1 MLFMV
6 IDFRKKFVVATM
18 QIVVTLSLLI
28 TTSFPVVAVEKPMKK
43 LESLNF
49 TEANV
54 IDAVRVISELS
65 GVNIVATTEAGQKKA
80 SLFLTD
86 VTVRQALDSICRA
99 SGLWFRYNK
108 KSRTYLVMT
117 IEQYNNDL
125 VVYNE
130 DITRVFTML
139 HQNVVTT
146 ANIIE
151 GLFGGDRVVLD
162 VDTEDNE
169 ALGTA
174 GFGSRILNGQ
184 TNVTTTITDNETSDQ
199 TASGRDISTDRQSL
213 NLSPGQIQELGT
225 SGNGAPTI
233 SSSRLDRYIPQ
244 EPPIYV
250 TVNREHNLLYVR
262 TSDEAVMKEIERVII
277 ESDRPTPQV
286 LLEMKILEFSRGDN
300 FRSMVD
306 ISLNLGSGSKTTDS
320 EGNVTQNPLFFGNTG
335 GFPLEGGTGLFQILH
350 DKIQVAVELAE
361 QESELK
367 VLATPTLLA
376 SNNRA
381 SRLFIGEERVITT
394 GFETNT
400 TTGTTGATNT
410 VFNLET
416 ERRNVGNTLNIVPRI
431 NSDRTV
437 TLMIQQDNSS
447 INVGA
452 TNLSAVS
459 NNGSVTQIPVDT
471 VNSANIESTIVAK
484 DGLTVAIGGMI
495 RTRKEYDDNKVPW
508 LGDVPVLGFLFK
520 RQVDDDQRTELILLV
535 TPHILTTPE
544 EAEAVSKKRLRSL
557 SLLPELEENLYSG
570 TKEKPEIVTAVKTA
584 DIVALTKYA
593 ARKIRK
599 LETEDKKIV
608 PVTIGLKSPVSLI
621 AGKQIDMTPIH
632 AWRRN
637 DLYLTV
643 MVNSNRALS
652 EVTIGAQEVE
662 GRWLAATIEH
672 KTLSAAGSPHANGY
686 MYLVSDR
693 PFLDALA
700 QSEQFQKAIATRSEE
715 RKQ

>member
-1 MLFMV
+1 MRPFLHIVLMASIILSSGV
-6 IDFRKKFVVATM
+6 IVQPVEVAAK
-18 QIVVTLSLLI
+18 
-28 TTSFPVVAVEKPMKK
+28 PVRK

-49 TEANV
+49 SDATV

-65 GVNIVATTEAGQKKA
+65 GVNIVATAEAGQKRA
-80 SLFLTD
+80 SLFLTN
-86 VTVRQALDSICRA
+86 VTVKQALDSLCRA

-108 KSRTYLVMT
+108 KSKTYLVMT

-130 DITRVFTML
+130 DITKVFTML

-151 GLFGGDRVVLD
+151 GLFGDERVVLNTE
-162 VDTEDNE
+162 TEDDS
-169 ALGTA
+169 ALGTP
-174 GFGSRILNGQ
+174 GLGSRVLNDQ
-184 TNVTTTITDNETSDQ
+184 TRTTTITTTESSDQ
-199 TASGRDISTDRQSL
+199 QSSDNRL
-213 NLSPGQIQELGT
+213 NTTKPTYELSPGQIRELGT
-225 SGNGAPTI
+225 TGAGAPTI
-233 SSSRLDRYIPQ
+233 SGESLKRYIPQ

-250 TVNREHNLLYVR
+250 TVNKEHNLLYVR
-262 TSDEAVMKEIERVII
+262 TSDEAAMKEIERIVV

-286 LLEMKILEFSRGDN
+286 LLEMKILELSRGDN
-300 FRSMVD
+300 FRSLVD
-306 ISLNLGSGSKTTDS
+306 ISLALGTGSKTVDDN
-320 EGNVTQNPLFFGNTG
+320 GNVTQNPLLFGNTG
-335 GFPLEGGTGLFQILH
+335 GFPLEGGTALFRVLH
-350 DKIQVAVELAE
+350 DRITAAVELAE
-361 QESELK
+361 QENELK
-367 VLATPTLLA
+367 ILATPMLLA

-437 TLMIQQDNSS
+437 TILIQQDNSS

-452 TNLSAVS
+452 TNLSAIN
-459 NNGSVTQIPVDT
+459 NNGGVTQIPVDT
-471 VNSANIESTIVAK
+471 VDSANIESTVIAK

-495 RTRKEYDDNKVPW
+495 RKRQEYDDNKVPV
-508 LGDVPVLGFLFK
+508 LGDIPVLGNLFK
-520 RQVDDDQRTELILLV
+520 RQVDDDQKSELILLV

-544 EAEAVSKKRLRSL
+544 EAEAVSKKRLREL
-557 SLLPELEENLYSG
+557 SLLPELDDNLDNG
-570 TKEKPEIVTAVKTA
+570 TADKKETISSTKTA
-584 DIVALTKYA
+584 DLVALTKFA
-593 ARKIRK
+593 ARKIRNMPA
-599 LETEDKKIV
+599 EDPRIT
-608 PVTIGLKSPVSLI
+608 PVEINLKTPVALI
-621 AGKQIDMTPIH
+621 TGKPVDMTPVY

-643 MVNSNRALS
+643 LVNINRSNTEQAIREDEL
-652 EVTIGAQEVE
+652 E
-662 GRWLAATIEH
+662 GPWLAASIEH
-672 KTLSAAGSPHANGY
+672 RSLGPAGSSVANGY

-693 PFLDALA
+693 PFLDVI
-700 QSEQFQKAIATRSEE
+700 SRSYQFQQAAARRVGGAK
-715 RKQ
+715 